1 MNIWMVERQSGGWGE
16 PRLLPPPVNLPGS
29 QTMHSADTRN
39 ALYLASTRDGTMGRS
54 DIFRI
59 PRSAGEGSEAEHLPA
74 PVNDTL
80 SQPDLLVSPDETW
93 MILVVT
99 DRPGGLGGDDLF
111 LLRRTGTRWS
121 SPVHLPA
128 PINTA
133 EYEYGPS
140 LSPDGEWLYY
150 TSHRGGSADVY
161 RVPLTDVL
169 RAGR

>member
-1 MNIWMVERQSGGWGE
+1 MNIWMVERHPGGWSE
-16 PRLLPPPVNLPGS
+16 PRLLPPPVNLPGKRA
-29 QTMHSADTRN
+29 MHSADTRN
-39 ALYLASTRDGTMGRS
+39 ALYLASTRDGGMGRS

-59 PRSAGEGSEAEHLPA
+59 PRTAGGWADAQPLAA

-111 LLRRTGTRWS
+111 LLRRTGSTWS
-121 SPVHLPA
+121 SPVHLRA

-133 EYEYGPS
+133 EYEYGVS

-161 RVPLTDVL
+161 RIPLTDVL
-169 RAGR
+169 RTGR